1 MSTHQVKGTVN
12 PDTIKLTPV
21 TLPMEARGVNK
32 NNCLCAEDKKG
43 CAVKKG
49 CYPSAI
55 IGYT

>member
-1 MSTHQVKGTVN
+1 VSTHQVKGTVN

-43 CAVKKG
+43 CLVKKG

-55 IGYT
+55 IG